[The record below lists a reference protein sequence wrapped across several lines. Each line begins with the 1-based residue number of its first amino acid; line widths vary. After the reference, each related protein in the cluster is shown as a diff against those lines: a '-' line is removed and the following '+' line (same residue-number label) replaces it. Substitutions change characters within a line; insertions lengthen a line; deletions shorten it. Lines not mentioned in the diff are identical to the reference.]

1 MNLRNR
7 IIAVTFLL
15 SVGLASYSFAVKNN
29 SFEIAKNLEI
39 FAAIF
44 RELDAFYVDEISPQK
59 FVRSGIEGMMSS
71 LDPYTTFISED
82 EMGSYEMQTTGK
94 YGGIGSLIRKSG
106 DYVVIIEP
114 YEGSPSVK
122 SDLRAGDKII
132 KIDGIS
138 AKGKNSDDVSKM
150 LKGEPNTQVKLVI
163 ERPGEPKPIEKIITR
178 EEIVIKNVPYYGLI
192 EGTNIGY
199 IKLTGFTDKCSN
211 EVAEALKDLKTKYK
225 AQSII
230 LDLRDNPGGLLN
242 EAIDVANI
250 FVGSDVEIVSTK
262 GRKREWDKSYKTRKQ
277 PIDTQIPL
285 TILIDRGSASA
296 AEIVSGALQDLE
308 RGVVLGDRSYGKGL
322 VQSTREMGYNS
333 RIKLTTSKY
342 YLPSGRGIQAV
353 DYSGGYSDKLEK
365 VPDSLRTAYQTKNK
379 RTVYDAGG
387 VDPDVKIESPKFANI
402 TNSLYNKYLFF
413 DYANLYRSRNGQLS
427 QPNEFELTEKDLNDF
442 FTYLSDKEY
451 DYTSKSE
458 QLLKNLKEVT
468 DKEQYFAALKTDISQ
483 LETEIKHDKQQDLQ
497 KNKEEIRQLLEYEIV
512 SRYYLLHG
520 QITES
525 LEDDEAVKKAVEI
538 LQNNVKYQQIL
549 GR

>member
-163 ERPGEPKPIEKIITR
+163 ERLGELKPIEKIITR

-277 PIDTQIPL
+277 PIDAQIPL

-427 QPNEFELTEKDLNDF
+427 KPNEFELTDKDLNDF

>member
-1 MNLRNR
+1 MEEKQSKPNRIYQKGNLHMNVRNR
-7 IIAVTFLL
+7 IIALTFLF

-132 KIDGIS
+132 KIDGVS

-163 ERPGEPKPIEKIITR
+163 ERPGELKPIEKIITR

-192 EGTNIGY
+192 DGTKIGY

-211 EVAEALKDLKTKYK
+211 EVAEALKDLKTKQK

-250 FVGSDVEIVSTK
+250 FVENDVEIVSTK

-296 AEIVSGALQDLE
+296 AEIVSGALQDLD

-322 VQSTREMGYNS
+322 VQSTKEMVYNS

-342 YLPSGRGIQAV
+342 YLQ
-353 DYSGGYSDKLEK
+353 
-365 VPDSLRTAYQTKNK
+365 RTRHT
-379 RTVYDAGG
+379 
-387 VDPDVKIESPKFANI
+387 
-402 TNSLYNKYLFF
+402 
-413 DYANLYRSRNGQLS
+413 SR
-427 QPNEFELTEKDLNDF
+427 
-442 FTYLSDKEY
+442 
-451 DYTSKSE
+451 
-458 QLLKNLKEVT
+458 
-468 DKEQYFAALKTDISQ
+468 
-483 LETEIKHDKQQDLQ
+483 
-497 KNKEEIRQLLEYEIV
+497 
-512 SRYYLLHG
+512 
-520 QITES
+520 
-525 LEDDEAVKKAVEI
+525 
-538 LQNNVKYQQIL
+538 
-549 GR
+549 

>member
-211 EVAEALKDLKTKYK
+211 EVADALKDLKTKYK

-413 DYANLYRSRNGQLS
+413 DYANLYRSRNSQLS

>member
-427 QPNEFELTEKDLNDF
+427 KPNEFELTDKDLNDF

>member
-1 MNLRNR
+1 
-7 IIAVTFLL
+7 
-15 SVGLASYSFAVKNN
+15 VKNN

-211 EVAEALKDLKTKYK
+211 EVADALKDLKTKYK

-413 DYANLYRSRNGQLS
+413 DYANLYRSRNSQLS